1 MPTVIIRPEAIGSD
15 SGFDQTGTNLL
26 SRINDN
32 DTNTFITNISSAN
45 FDVLIENSSAYSGAT
60 INNVTVSVIGNTINE
75 KVSSA
80 SLVVELRDASS
91 LLQSST
97 LNFTPTE
104 STQSGVAY
112 STNLTPSVID
122 SGLIVNGAVQTVGLI
137 IKEVFITVDYGAPV
151 GGKIILSSGKI
162 HLIKGKI
169 TL

>member
-1 MPTVIIRPEAIGSD
+1 MPTVIIRPEAIGAN
-15 SGFDQTGTNLL
+15 SGFDVSGNTLL
-26 SRINDN
+26 TRINDN
-32 DTNTFITNISSAN
+32 DINTFITNISSAN

-60 INNVTVSVIGNTINE
+60 INNVIVSVIGNTINE

-80 SLVVELRDASS
+80 SLIVELKDASNS
-91 LLQSST
+91 LLQTST
-97 LNFTPTE
+97 LNFPPTE
-104 STQSGVAY
+104 STQSGAAY
-112 STNLTPSVID
+112 STSLTPSVVD
-122 SGLIVNGAVQTVGLI
+122 SFTVNGAVQTVGLI

>member
-1 MPTVIIRPEAIGSD
+1 MPTVDIRPEAIGSD

-26 SRINDN
+26 QRINDN
-32 DTNTFITNISSAN
+32 NTSTFITNISSAS

-104 STQSGVAY
+104 STQTGAAY
-112 STNLTPSVID
+112 STNLTPSVVD
-122 SGLIVNGAVQTVGLI
+122 SFTLNGAVQTVGLI
-137 IKEVFITVDYGAPV
+137 IKEVFIRVDYSAPV

-162 HLIKGKI
+162 HLAKGKI

>member
-1 MPTVIIRPEAIGSD
+1 MPTVDIRPEAIGSD

-60 INNVTVSVIGNTINE
+60 INNVIVSVIGNTINE

-104 STQSGVAY
+104 STQTGAAY
-112 STNLTPSVID
+112 STNLTPSIVD
-122 SGLIVNGAVQTVGLI
+122 SFTLNGAVQTVGLI
-137 IKEVFITVDYGAPV
+137 IKEVFIRVDYSASS
-151 GGKIILSSGKI
+151 GKIILPSGKI
-162 HLIKGKI
+162 HLMKGKI

>member
-97 LNFTPTE
+97 LIFTPT
-104 STQSGVAY
+104 
-112 STNLTPSVID
+112 
-122 SGLIVNGAVQTVGLI
+122 
-137 IKEVFITVDYGAPV
+137 
-151 GGKIILSSGKI
+151 
-162 HLIKGKI
+162 
-169 TL
+169 

>member
-1 MPTVIIRPEAIGSD
+1 MPTVDIRPEAIGSD

-26 SRINDN
+26 QRINDN

-60 INNVTVSVIGNTINE
+60 INNVIVSVIGNTINE

-104 STQSGVAY
+104 STQTGAAY
-112 STNLTPSVID
+112 STNLTPSIVD
-122 SGLIVNGAVQTVGLI
+122 SFTLNGAVQTVGLI
-137 IKEVFITVDYGAPV
+137 IKEVFIRVDYSASS
-151 GGKIILSSGKI
+151 GKIILPSGKI
-162 HLIKGKI
+162 HLMKGKI

>member
-1 MPTVIIRPEAIGSD
+1 MPTVDIRPEAIGSD

-26 SRINDN
+26 QRINDN

-60 INNVTVSVIGNTINE
+60 INNVTVAVIGNTINE

-104 STQSGVAY
+104 STQTGAAY
-112 STNLTPSVID
+112 STNLTPSIVD
-122 SGLIVNGAVQTVGLI
+122 SFTLNGAVQTVGLI
-137 IKEVFITVDYGAPV
+137 IKEVFIRVDYSASS
-151 GGKIILSSGKI
+151 GKIILPSGKI
-162 HLIKGKI
+162 HLMKGKI
-169 TL
+169 SL

>member
-1 MPTVIIRPEAIGSD
+1 MPTVDIRPEAIGSD

-26 SRINDN
+26 QRINDN
-32 DTNTFITNISSAN
+32 NTSTFITNISSAS

-60 INNVTVSVIGNTINE
+60 INNVTVAVIGNTIND

-104 STQSGVAY
+104 STQTGAAY
-112 STNLTPSVID
+112 STNLTPSVVD
-122 SGLIVNGAVQTVGLI
+122 SFTLNGAVQTVGLI
-137 IKEVFITVDYGAPV
+137 IKEVFIRVDYSAPV

-162 HLIKGKI
+162 HLAKGKI

>member
-1 MPTVIIRPEAIGSD
+1 MPTVDIRPEAIGSD

-26 SRINDN
+26 QRINDN

-60 INNVTVSVIGNTINE
+60 INNVTVAVIGNTINE

-104 STQSGVAY
+104 STQTGAAY
-112 STNLTPSVID
+112 STNLTPSIVD
-122 SGLIVNGAVQTVGLI
+122 SFTLNGAVQTVGLI
-137 IKEVFITVDYGAPV
+137 IKEVFIRVDYSASS
-151 GGKIILSSGKI
+151 GKIILPSGKI
-162 HLIKGKI
+162 HLMKGKI

>member
-26 SRINDN
+26 QRINDN

-60 INNVTVSVIGNTINE
+60 INNVTVAVIGNTIND

-104 STQSGVAY
+104 STQTGAAY
-112 STNLTPSVID
+112 STNLTPSVVD
-122 SGLIVNGAVQTVGLI
+122 SFTLNGAVQTVGLI
-137 IKEVFITVDYGAPV
+137 IKEVFLTVDYSASS
-151 GGKIILSSGKI
+151 GKIILPSGKI